1 MNEYII
7 YLGKDF
13 FARAIDIVDAYNLY
27 EEAVDLAKVIDVDV
41 VLTDETRAEVIEYF
55 DPSYNI

>member
-27 EEAVDLAKVIDVDV
+27 NEAVDLAKVIDVDV
-41 VLTDETRAEVIEYF
+41 VLADNTHAEVIEYYN
-55 DPSYNI
+55 PSYDI

>member
-1 MNEYII
+1 MNEYTI

-13 FARAIDIVDAYNLY
+13 FARAIDIVNAYNLY

-41 VLTDETRAEVIEYF
+41 VLTDDTHAEVIEYYN
-55 DPSYNI
+55 PSYDI

>member
-7 YLGKDF
+7 FLGKDF

-41 VLTDETRAEVIEYF
+41 ALADNTRAEVIEYYN
-55 DPSYNI
+55 PSYDI

>member
-7 YLGKDF
+7 FLGKDF

-27 EEAVDLAKVIDVDV
+27 NEAVDLAKVIDVDV
-41 VLTDETRAEVIEYF
+41 VLTDETNAEVIEYYN
-55 DPSYNI
+55 PSYDI

>member
-7 YLGKDF
+7 FLGRDF

-27 EEAVDLAKVIDVDV
+27 NEAVDLAKVIDVDV
-41 VLTDETRAEVIEYF
+41 VLVDHTHAEVIEYY
-55 DPSYNI
+55 DPFYDI

>member
-27 EEAVDLAKVIDVDV
+27 KEAVDLAKVIDVDV
-41 VLTDETRAEVIEYF
+41 VLTDEARAEVIEYF
-55 DPSYNI
+55 DPSYDI